1 MKFSP
6 IFTVVVIALSGHTQ
20 AVLAAGNTKYADS
33 ELFPGWRYELDAA
46 APTIKTLDEAHS
58 LSNAYNNTVGVD
70 KIDGKYLVIDH
81 AQKKQVATIGGDLE
95 EAAESNYPSNLVGTN
110 STVITSAMEKVDYYL
125 AHGTFPETGV
135 AANTLDERETRNYLL
150 RNGSRDESHQFN
162 HDLELVLAIEVSLL
176 VLLQ

>member
-1 MKFSP
+1 MS
-6 IFTVVVIALSGHTQ
+6 AQ
-20 AVLAAGNTKYADS
+20 KYADS

-110 STVITSAMEKVDYYL
+110 STVITSAMEKVDHYL

-135 AANTLDERETRNYLL
+135 AANTLDERGICGPCIILFFTCAI
-150 RNGSRDESHQFN
+150 FN
-162 HDLELVLAIEVSLL
+162 PGRCPASSICFVVTCFDIL
-176 VLLQ
+176 